1 MTDRTLLDY
10 ANPAQGTESV
20 HAFSQGN
27 TLPLVARPFAMT
39 HWGPQTEEG
48 NRFYKPSAR
57 QIQGIRATHQPSP
70 WIGDYGHFLLC
81 PQSGDRLLGSWQRN
95 STFRPDET
103 TLRPHYF
110 KTVMRRYR
118 TTVEFTPT
126 ERCALLRMHF
136 PSNRP
141 ARLIVDLFDGACHID
156 VDGDGNG
163 LSGYTRAN
171 SGGVPDNFALY
182 FYIEIYTP
190 ICDRGVF
197 SDGQLLPAGT
207 KEGDGLGAF
216 LEVESGGTVTARIAT
231 SFISVEQ
238 AKQNLE
244 REVGQRSFDA
254 VLEESAD
261 TWANILNRIQNEK
274 PATDR
279 CTHFTPVYIALISF
293 RAPSTNTTRAD
304 SHTTSAP
311 TTESSIRACSMP
323 TTASGIPTARS
334 TRCSP
339 FSIPSDWQKLSRA
352 GSSLSR
358 RWLVSQMDQPGLSR
372 LYDRHPPRTPS
383 SRTPLSAA

>member
-27 TLPLVARPFAMT
+27 TLPLIARPFAMT

-118 TTVEFTPT
+118 TTIECTPT

-136 PSNRP
+136 PSDRP
-141 ARLIVDLFDGACHID
+141 ARLIVDFFDGACHID
-156 VDGDGNG
+156 VDRDGNG

-182 FYIEIYTP
+182 FYIELDAP
-190 ICDRGVF
+190 VCDRGVF
-197 SDGQLLPAGT
+197 ADGQLLPAET
-207 KEGDGLGAF
+207 TDGDGLGAHD
-216 LEVESGGTVTARIAT
+216 ESI
-231 SFISVEQ
+231 E
-238 AKQNLE
+238 L
-244 REVGQRSFDA
+244 
-254 VLEESAD
+254 
-261 TWANILNRIQNEK
+261 
-274 PATDR
+274 
-279 CTHFTPVYIALISF
+279 
-293 RAPSTNTTRAD
+293 
-304 SHTTSAP
+304 
-311 TTESSIRACSMP
+311 
-323 TTASGIPTARS
+323 
-334 TRCSP
+334 
-339 FSIPSDWQKLSRA
+339 
-352 GSSLSR
+352 
-358 RWLVSQMDQPGLSR
+358 R
-372 LYDRHPPRTPS
+372 L
-383 SRTPLSAA
+383 